1 MSDKSAISIVL
12 QFVIQG
18 WDAVKNSLS
27 GLIGNVKHAGDTA
40 SSSMGKV
47 SQSADDAAQKT
58 KQAGDELAEAFQK
71 LDMPDFR
78 KVKTEIADLQRA
90 YDIIKRSGVAS
101 QQEISKAQLQL
112 AVKTRE
118 LRESLNG
125 YGAMLDGIKSKW
137 LEIIAV
143 GAAMSG
149 AFRAWAEFQ
158 QRMAEVNTLLD
169 VSRDKFAALGQ
180 SVLELSGRVPQT
192 AQELAAGLYDL
203 LSSGAQLEDS
213 MQALEAAS
221 HAAVAGVT
229 DTKTAIQVGMGVIN
243 AYGMQVSELSH
254 VYDVLFQTVNVGV
267 TTFPELAHH
276 IGDVLPTARAAGVGL
291 TEVSAAIAEL
301 TKAGI
306 ATPKAVTAL
315 TSAIRSL
322 AAPSPEAAQKMRELG
337 VSWEGL
343 VKTLAKIKGL
353 GLGFAEMKGI
363 IPDEEGIKAVLALT
377 QNYDGL
383 ISTLGKLD
391 NAAGS
396 TEAAYAKMAHTPLNE
411 LKLLGNEITK
421 LAIELLNSLSPA
433 ISATTKVLHLF
444 VTAIE
449 AIPGWLKT
457 VIGTVAGVA
466 AALAAWQGIIVP
478 IIGFLRGLAAQAT
491 LTAGA
496 LSLIGKATPWLLG
509 ITAAITAVSM
519 VLDAYNKDMQSLSD
533 TTLKHAQNIAKEQDE
548 LKRLEQTLLTTKA
561 GTAEHV
567 AAEER
572 LASVLPGVNVELD
585 EQGRLLAR
593 VSGAESDNLRLLR
606 ERIALLGSQRTDM
619 LAVALDA
626 QVEALNRARQSLID
640 YSDNLKIWYGFGN
653 QSKGLLQELVL
664 WIGKHTGSYDMAIQK
679 GEQYKQSLSNTNK
692 EYKNLINELAKLS
705 QEEMRAVLN
714 KSSLSQAE
722 KQRISAEVQA
732 RRDAIKAAE
741 EQRRKEEELARAKEV
756 LGRAVDALKDK
767 IKEEEKAFEGS
778 IKAMQEG
785 YELQKKYGSEM
796 SKQTAAKQ
804 YYESLTQAVKKYYQE
819 QMAGA
824 NKAMADVQAL
834 ANKEKLSSEVV
845 KKYQKDILE
854 TKKQVAKAATEALT
868 KALDDALSREKAY
881 KDKVLRLQEEIYDAN
896 KSFADKLRD
905 VERAR
910 MSDEEAMSDK
920 MRQAA
925 EKVAEAQRLMAQSTD
940 ENSADYKHA
949 MELYKEAENIYLDVS
964 KDSASAA
971 KKQKESL
978 ADLQAEMASGK
989 IDAQKYAEKL
999 REINSEA
1006 KDSGIDHYA
1015 EAIAKAK
1022 DVHKQYISALTE
1034 QENAAIKRWQ
1044 IEQENVKMLAQSMED
1059 LGVTVQGLSELLDN
1073 MATEKE
1079 VIIKFNADDSLKQI
1093 DKQIKDIE
1101 TPNPITFMFHEDGLI
1116 EITNKYKDLKDK
1128 DVEAIFRENG
1138 LTQIQQMYNSIR
1150 DKHVTIYVHEVVQK
1164 RWGGPIIGTVPGGYG
1179 GGDRVKAML
1188 EPGEYVIRKEAVKK
1202 YGDDLLYAI
1211 NNLMLSPDAIIPRL
1225 DMPAPAVVVMPM
1237 AATDAGQQTSIDPPK
1252 RFVLEIGDAQL
1263 TGIST
1268 SQILADFETKLH
1280 RRQLCRMRK

>member
-1 MSDKSAISIVL
+1 MSDKTAISIVL
-12 QFVIQG
+12 QFVTKG

-27 GLIGNVKHAGDTA
+27 GLIGNVKQAGDTA
-40 SSSMGKV
+40 STSMDKV
-47 SQSADDAAQKT
+47 SQSAADAAQKAE
-58 KQAGDELAEAFQK
+58 KAGDGLADAFKK

-78 KVKTEIADLQRA
+78 KVKAEIADLQRA
-90 YDIIKRSGVAS
+90 YNVIKQSGVAS

-112 AVKTRE
+112 AIKTRE

-149 AFRAWAEFQ
+149 AFRAWAEWQ

-180 SVLELSGRVPQT
+180 SVLDLSSRVPQT

-213 MQALEAAS
+213 MQALESAS

-337 VSWEGL
+337 VTWEGL

-391 NAAGS
+391 SAAGS

-411 LKLLGNEITK
+411 LKLLGNEVTK
-421 LAIELLNSLSPA
+421 LAIELLNVLSPA
-433 ISATTKVLHLF
+433 ISGITKVLHLF
-444 VTAIE
+444 VSAIE

-478 IIGFLRGLAAQAT
+478 IIGYLRGLAAQAT

-496 LSLIGKATPWLLG
+496 LSLIGRATPWLLG

-519 VLDAYNKDMQSLSD
+519 VWSAYNKDMQEVAD
-533 TTLKHAQNIAKEQDE
+533 TTLKNAQSIAREQEE
-548 LKRLEQTLLTTKA
+548 LKRLEQTLLSTKS

-572 LASVLPGVNVELD
+572 LASMLPGVNVELD
-585 EQGRLLAR
+585 EQGRILAR

-626 QVEALNRARQSLID
+626 QSEALGHAKQALADYTQNLKTWYGYGSQSKNMLQEMILWINKHTSTYSDNIAKGEQLRQSLTQTNQAYKSMID
-640 YSDNLKIWYGFGN
+640 
-653 QSKGLLQELVL
+653 
-664 WIGKHTGSYDMAIQK
+664 
-679 GEQYKQSLSNTNK
+679 
-692 EYKNLINELAKLS
+692 ELAKLS
-705 QEEMRAVLN
+705 QEELKAVLS
-714 KSSLSQAE
+714 KSSLSQAA
-722 KQRISAEVQA
+722 KQSLAAEVQA
-732 RRDAIKAAE
+732 RREAIKAAE
-741 EQRRKEEELARAKEV
+741 EQKRREEELARAKEA
-756 LGRAVDALKDK
+756 LGKAVDALKDK

-778 IKAMQEG
+778 IKAMQDG

-796 SKQTAAKQ
+796 SKQSAAKQ

-819 QMAGA
+819 QMDGA
-824 NKAMADVQAL
+824 NKAMSDVQAL
-834 ANKEKLSSEVV
+834 AQKEKLSADVV
-845 KKYQKDILE
+845 KKYQKEILE
-854 TKKQVAKAATEALT
+854 AKKQVAKAATEALT

-881 KDKVLRLQEEIYDAN
+881 KEKVLRLQEEIYDAN

-910 MSDEEAMSDK
+910 MSDNEAMTDK

-925 EKVAEAQRLMAQSTD
+925 EKVAEAQRLMAKATD

-949 MELYKEAENIYLDVS
+949 IELYKEAENIYLDVA

-989 IDAQKYAEKL
+989 INAQKYAEKL
-999 REINSEA
+999 RDINAEA

-1015 EAIAKAK
+1015 DAIAKAK

-1044 IEQENVKMLAQSMED
+1044 TEQENVKMLAKTMEE
-1059 LGVTVQGLSELLDN
+1059 LGITVQGLSELLTN
-1073 MATEKE
+1073 MQTEKE
-1079 VIIKFNADDSLKQI
+1079 IIIKVKADEIDKI
-1093 DKQIKDIE
+1093 DKQIKE
-1101 TPNPITFMFHEDGLI
+1101 LEQPNPITFFFHEDGLI

-1150 DKHVTIYVHEVVQK
+1150 DKHITIYVHEVVQK
-1164 RWGGPIIGTVPGGYG
+1164 RWGGPITGIVPGGYG

-1237 AATDAGQQTSIDPPK
+1237 TATDAVQQTSVEPPK
-1252 RFVLEIGDAQL
+1252 RFVLEIGDARL
-1263 TGIST
+1263 EGIST
-1268 SQILADFETKLH
+1268 HQILHEFEIAMQ
-1280 RRQLCRMRK
+1280 RRQLCRMRE